1 MSTLST
7 STRQLI
13 ARLGETDQLAQHDQS
28 ISLCRERAELRQR
41 LAAIS
46 NQKTEQ
52 LYLLGEAAV
61 LLENALLTADEQAT
75 HVQLSAQLA
84 DLYLQFYSA
93 THEQRYLLIVGQILK
108 PLSQSDYP
116 PIGWHLLRLH
126 ALSQQPALTQH
137 WMKKLLKSG
146 LFTWSQLAELPE
158 LEAMQS
164 KAWQSED
171 WFVQL
176 QRQYQ
181 H

>member
-1 MSTLST
+1 MTTLTT

-13 ARLGETDQLAQHDQS
+13 ERLGETDQLAQQDQT
-28 ISLCRERAELRQR
+28 IGLARERAELRQR
-41 LAAIS
+41 LADLS
-46 NQKTEQ
+46 QQKTEQ

-61 LLENALLTADEQAT
+61 LLENALLITDDQPT

-84 DLYLQFYSA
+84 DLYLHFFA
-93 THEQRYLLIVGQILK
+93 VTHERRYLLIVGQILK

-116 PIGWHLLRLH
+116 LIGWQLLRLH

-137 WMKKLLKSG
+137 WLKKLLKSG
-146 LFTWSQLAELPE
+146 VLTWTQLDELPE
-158 LEAMQS
+158 LNPMRTQ
-164 KAWQSED
+164 D
-171 WFVQL
+171 WFSQL

>member
-13 ARLGETDQLAQHDQS
+13 ERLGATDQLAQQDQS
-28 ISLCRERAELRQR
+28 IALARERAELRQR
-41 LAAIS
+41 LAAVS
-46 NQKTEQ
+46 SQKTEQ

-84 DLYLQFYSA
+84 DLYLQFFA
-93 THEQRYLLIVGQILK
+93 VTHERRYLLIVGQILK

-126 ALSQQPALTQH
+126 ALGQQPALTQH
-137 WMKKLLKSG
+137 WLKKLLKSG
-146 LFTWSQLAELPE
+146 LFTWQHLAELPE
-158 LEAMQS
+158 LNPMRTQ
-164 KAWQSED
+164 D
-171 WFVQL
+171 WFSQL
-176 QRQYQ
+176 QQQYQ

>member
-13 ARLGETDQLAQHDQS
+13 ERLGATDQLAQQDQS
-28 ISLCRERAELRQR
+28 TELARERAELRQR
-41 LAAIS
+41 LAAVS
-46 NQKTEQ
+46 SQKTEQ

-84 DLYLQFYSA
+84 DLYLQFFA
-93 THEQRYLLIVGQILK
+93 VTHERRYLLIVGQILK

-126 ALSQQPALTQH
+126 ALGQQPALTQH
-137 WMKKLLKSG
+137 WLKKLLKSG
-146 LFTWSQLAELPE
+146 LFTWQQLAELPE
-158 LEAMQS
+158 LDTMRTL
-164 KAWQSED
+164 D
-171 WFVQL
+171 WFIEL
-176 QRQYQ
+176 RQQYV

>member
-13 ARLGETDQLAQHDQS
+13 ERLGATDQLAQQDQS
-28 ISLCRERAELRQR
+28 IALVRERAELRQR
-41 LAAIS
+41 LAAVS
-46 NQKTEQ
+46 SQKTEQ

-84 DLYLQFYSA
+84 DLYLQFFA
-93 THEQRYLLIVGQILK
+93 VTHERRYLLIVGQILK

-126 ALSQQPALTQH
+126 ALGQQPALTQH
-137 WMKKLLKSG
+137 WLKKLLKSG
-146 LFTWSQLAELPE
+146 LFTWQHLAELPE
-158 LEAMQS
+158 LNPMRTQ
-164 KAWQSED
+164 D
-171 WFVQL
+171 WFSQL
-176 QRQYQ
+176 QQQYQ